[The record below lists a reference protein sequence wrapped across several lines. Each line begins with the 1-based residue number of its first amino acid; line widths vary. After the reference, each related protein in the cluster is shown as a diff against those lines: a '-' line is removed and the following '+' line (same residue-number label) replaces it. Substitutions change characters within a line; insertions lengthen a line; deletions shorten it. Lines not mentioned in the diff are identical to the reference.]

1 MVGWI
6 KNGEEKEGKAMT
18 AGAGKAKPGTTG
30 VRKGPR
36 KPPGAPKLERRTDMY
51 ISTLRNVIKAM
62 GGELEIKAKFPDGEV
77 RINQFTDTNLHRRL
91 KTTG

>member
-1 MVGWI
+1 
-6 KNGEEKEGKAMT
+6 
-18 AGAGKAKPGTTG
+18 
-30 VRKGPR
+30 
-36 KPPGAPKLERRTDMY
+36 MY